1 MIKPTTGKWGFIMT
15 QYATFKEAWKAN
27 QKNLKLY
34 VPVVE
39 RVHGKHHP
47 EFHEVRQ
54 QFDLLVEQIK
64 AAGRGKPKLDEQL
77 EALRRIS
84 GNYTVPGDVCES
96 YEAVYVMLAELDKA
110 YHA

>member
-1 MIKPTTGKWGFIMT
+1 MT
-15 QYATFKEAWKAN
+15 QHATFKEAWKAH

-39 RVHGKHHP
+39 RVHGTHHP

-64 AAGRGKPKLDEQL
+64 AAGRGKPSLDAQF
-77 EALRRIS
+77 EALRRITD
-84 GNYTVPGDVCES
+84 GYAVPGDVCES
-96 YEAVYVMLAELDKA
+96 YEAVYTMLAALDKA
-110 YHA
+110 YHQ

>member
-1 MIKPTTGKWGFIMT
+1 MT
-15 QYATFKEAWKAN
+15 QYASFKEAWKAN

-47 EFHEVRQ
+47 EFHDVRV
-54 QFDLLVEQIK
+54 QFDALVEQIK
-64 AAGRGKPKLDEQL
+64 LAGRKQPVLDEQFA
-77 EALRRIS
+77 ALRKIS
-84 GNYTVPGDVCES
+84 DNYTVPGDVCES
-96 YEAVYVMLAELDKA
+96 YEAVYVMLSELDKA